1 MNRSV
6 STQRDV
12 NLPASLPTP
21 GAAGA
26 PRAVTFRAVA
36 IGILCAVTLC
46 ALTPYNDFK
55 VAATFIAGTQFP
67 IGAICILFFLV
78 AVVNV
83 GLRKFAPRRAFSSGE
98 LLTIWSLILV
108 ASGLPSSGM
117 MRYLLPM
124 IVAPHYLSNAN
135 NNWESKVWGDSPDWL
150 KLHDADAA
158 KAYYTGYPQGQ
169 EHIPWA
175 AWAQP
180 LCVWGLLAV
189 LFLIASFS
197 MASLL
202 RRQWVQNERFVFP
215 LVTLP
220 ILLAEEPE
228 DPRRLINTLL
238 RRPLLWTAMGLV
250 TALHSLNGLHQL
262 FPSIPNIPTQWDLNS
277 YFPAPPWNQIGWM
290 PFIIYPLVIGVS
302 FLLSTEVCFSIW
314 FFFLFYKFQL
324 LIFAAYNWDA
334 PGTDVGYGNTK
345 FHGLEAYGGSLGL
358 LAWTIW
364 AARRHLS
371 DVWQKALGG
380 PRAAQIDDS
389 GELLSYRAT
398 LIGIVL
404 SYGGIAIWLHLAG
417 VSAVPIFLAL
427 LLMTLVFVIVG
438 WMVCQAG
445 MLMMQTPVG
454 TVDVLANTVGV
465 ASYKL
470 SSLMTVSRFEGMF
483 LYDTR
488 ELLEASVL
496 NSAKAADAS
505 GIRPRSLLK
514 AMALSVTIGF
524 GVSLVAAL
532 WLPYYH
538 GGANTL
544 QDTWGSQEYPN
555 KLLTWLAGTAS
566 TRHEP
571 TWGYALHIL
580 GGFCGVVGLLILRAR
595 TGFGL
600 HPIGFLAASVYPAFM
615 LWGSFFI
622 GWLLK
627 SLIQRYGGMSGYRLM
642 LPFFLGLILG
652 DALNAMIWV
661 ILGCLTGT
669 GYRIMPG

>member
-1 MNRSV
+1 M
-6 STQRDV
+6 
-12 NLPASLPTP
+12 P
-21 GAAGA
+21 GALRTSGTAGA
-26 PRAVTFRAVA
+26 PRAVTLRAVS
-36 IGILCAVTLC
+36 IGILCAALLC

-67 IGAICILFFLV
+67 IGAICVLFFLV

-83 GLRKFAPRRAFSSGE
+83 GLRKFAPKRAFTRGE

-117 MRYLLPM
+117 MRYLLPL

-135 NNWESKVWGDSPDWL
+135 NNWESKVWGDAPDWL
-150 KLHDADAA
+150 KLRDADAA

-175 AWAQP
+175 AWTEP

-189 LFLIASFS
+189 LFLLASFS
-197 MASLL
+197 VASLL

-228 DPRRLINTLL
+228 EPRQLINTLL
-238 RRPLLWTAMGLV
+238 RRPLLWAAMGGV
-250 TALHSLNGLHQL
+250 TVLHSLNGLHQL
-262 FPSIPNIPTQWDLNS
+262 FPSIPNIPMQWDLNN
-277 YFPAPPWNQIGWM
+277 FFTAPPWNQIGWL
-290 PFIIYPLVIGVS
+290 PFRIYLLVVGIS

-324 LIFAAYNWDA
+324 LIFAANDWDA

-358 LAWTIW
+358 LAWTLW
-364 AARRHLS
+364 AARSHLS
-371 DVWQKALGG
+371 DVWQKALNG
-380 PRAAQIDDS
+380 PRATQIDDS
-389 GELLSYRAT
+389 GEMLSYRAT

-404 SYGGIAIWLHLAG
+404 SYGGIALWLHVA
-417 VSAVPIFLAL
+417 AVPATLILLAL

-465 ASYKL
+465 ASLKVSAL
-470 SSLMTVSRFEGMF
+470 FTVSRFEGMF

-488 ELLEASVL
+488 ELLAASVL
-496 NSAKAADAS
+496 NSAKAADAG
-505 GIRPRSLLK
+505 GIKPRSLFK
-514 AMALSVTIGF
+514 AMALCVFVGL

-544 QDTWGSQEYPN
+544 QDTWGSRDYPN
-555 KLLTWLAGTAS
+555 KLLTWLAGSAS
-566 TRHEP
+566 TPHEP
-571 TWGYALHIL
+571 TWGNVLHIL
-580 GGFCGVVGLLILRAR
+580 AGFCGVVGLLILRAR
-595 TGFGL
+595 AGFGL
-600 HPIGFLAASVYPAFM
+600 HPIGFLAASTYAAYMF
-615 LWGSFFI
+615 WASFFI

-627 SLIQRYGGMSGYRLM
+627 SILQRYGGMSGYRMM

-652 DALNAMIWV
+652 DALNAMVWV
-661 ILGCLTGT
+661 IIGCLTGT
-669 GYRIMPG
+669 GYQIMPG